1 MKTLTLAT
9 LIVVAAAVGTFGFQ
23 SSVDVVT
30 PPEKP
35 VQFDN
40 PAKLDSLMAPYVQMA
55 RRSYRDAKAR
65 FQKGLPSGERFFI
78 TTRIFDPQGNFQQ
91 VFVEV
96 TNISNGKV
104 AGRIVT
110 GTQKTSGH
118 TPADV
123 FICNEKDI
131 LDWSIAKPDGSQEGN
146 VVGKFLDVV
155 RERYVGLV
163 LEIVVARDGSVSS
176 AKCLRALNR
185 SEQDVSFC
193 IPDSVMRRAEVMART
208 LRYDPVDSVLTRYTF
223 LVYDYYEG
231 RIQEPEKG
239 ETGK

>member
-1 MKTLTLAT
+1 MKTLLLA
-9 LIVVAAAVGTFGFQ
+9 LLVLAAMVVGVFGFQ

-35 VQFDN
+35 VQFNN
-40 PAKLDSLMAPYVQMA
+40 PARLDSLMAPYVQMA
-55 RRSYRDAKAR
+55 RRSYFDARAR
-65 FQKGLPSGERFFI
+65 FQKGLPSGDRFFI

-96 TNISNGKV
+96 SNISNGKV

-110 GTQKTSGH
+110 GTQKTGGH

-123 FICNEKDI
+123 FICNETDI

-146 VVGKFLDVV
+146 VVGKFLEVMQ
-155 RERYVGLV
+155 ERYVGLV
-163 LEIVVARDGSVSS
+163 LEIVVGRDGAVSS
-176 AKCLRALNR
+176 AKFKQALNQSR
-185 SEQDVSFC
+185 QDVSFC
-193 IPDSVMRRAEVMART
+193 IPDSVMRRGEVMART
-208 LRYDPVDSVLTRYTF
+208 LRYDPVDSVLTKYTF
-223 LVYDYYEG
+223 LVYDFYEG

-239 ETGK
+239 QTGK